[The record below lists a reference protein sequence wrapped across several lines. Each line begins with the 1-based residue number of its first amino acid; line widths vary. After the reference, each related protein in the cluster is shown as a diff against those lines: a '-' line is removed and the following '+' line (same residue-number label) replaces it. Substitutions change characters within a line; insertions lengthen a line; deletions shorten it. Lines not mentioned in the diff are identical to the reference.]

1 MFKMSRDRVP
11 SIAQTM
17 KLIAQCVI
25 SVARRVTSV
34 AQIKNLI
41 VHRMTAAHKGI
52 PSSPKEVNSAEFD
65 PVGGVH
71 DFTSVK

>member
-1 MFKMSRDRVP
+1 MA
-11 SIAQTM
+11 SIVQTM

-34 AQIKNLI
+34 AQRKNLI
-41 VHRMTAAHKGI
+41 VHRMTPAHKGI
-52 PSSPKEVNSAEFD
+52 PSSPEEVHSTEFE
-65 PVGGVH
+65 PGVGGVP

>member
-1 MFKMSRDRVP
+1 MA

-25 SVARRVTSV
+25 SVARRMTSV
-34 AQIKNLI
+34 AQRKNLI

-52 PSSPKEVNSAEFD
+52 SSSPNEVHSTEFE

-71 DFTSVK
+71 DFTNVK